1 MLTEDGL
8 ALILSRIEAKAV
20 QSSDN
25 RGLYMAEK
33 RKVDDLER
41 RLRQANYTIG
51 QKVADLKA
59 AEDKIA
65 EWLSHSESLS
75 RLVSK
80 GRRKEIP
87 PLPKP
92 FETEI
97 PF

>member
-8 ALILSRIEAKAV
+8 ALILTRIEAKAV

-25 RGLYMAEK
+25 RGLYLAEK
-33 RKVDDLER
+33 RKVEDLER

-51 QKVADLKA
+51 QKIADLKA
-59 AEDKIA
+59 AEAKIA
-65 EWLSHSESLS
+65 EWLSFSEDLT
-75 RLVSK
+75 RLIPAK
-80 GRRKEIP
+80 RRKEIGA
-87 PLPKP
+87 LPKP